1 MLNFLSRCSV
11 SNWWVVFGSWM
22 QMRSS
27 TKKVSKSLLKVD
39 SIILNNL
46 KERLPGKWKILS
58 ELWLRGACIYCECTN
73 SWQEITQKRIS
84 GDSWAS
90 CSSVLTTWLLNELQT
105 VFQVGG
111 LFWLLRMMFYVF
123 YVLWSLNFL
132 QYFFQQK
139 AWFSCASKKCSVYL
153 VFLQLHML

>member
-1 MLNFLSRCSV
+1 MLNFLSRCWV

-58 ELWLRGACIYCECTN
+58 ELWLRGACIYCGCTN
-73 SWQEITQKRIS
+73 SWQEIMQKRIS

-111 LFWLLRMMFYVF
+111 LFWLLRMMFYVTDHWTSCSIF
-123 YVLWSLNFL
+123 FSKRHGSPVLARNVLCILSLYSSTCFR
-132 QYFFQQK
+132 
-139 AWFSCASKKCSVYL
+139 
-153 VFLQLHML
+153 